1 MLSVSYTYAD
11 LTDRDSFL
19 KIREKKFVEPLNSA
33 KPGCFRILVGTK
45 ADLIESGYSRK
56 VSFGESLSSRAR
68 GLTTFALDNTRRS
81 KIICRGIERTLFRS

>member
-1 MLSVSYTYAD
+1 VFDILLLQNMRRNERSFRLFVSYTYPN

-45 ADLIESGYSRK
+45 ADLIESGHSRK
-56 VSFGESLSSRAR
+56 VGFGELPSFQAR
-68 GLTTFALDNTRRS
+68 GVTA
-81 KIICRGIERTLFRS
+81 FRIR